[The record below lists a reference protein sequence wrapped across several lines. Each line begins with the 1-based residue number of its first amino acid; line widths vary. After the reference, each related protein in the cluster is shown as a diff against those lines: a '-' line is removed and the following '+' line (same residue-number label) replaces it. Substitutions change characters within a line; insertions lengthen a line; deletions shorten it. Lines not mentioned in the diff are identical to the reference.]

1 MYKEFIETAHILSED
16 KPNQLALLSN
26 ISAHIYQSIPSLNWV
41 GFYLYDSKGLVL
53 GPFQGK
59 TATTYIDLNR
69 GVCGQAARSFQTVM
83 VPDVHLH
90 PDHIACD
97 AASESELVIPII
109 INDRLYGVLD
119 IDSPVKHRFDD
130 ALIKAIEEIVA
141 ILVKSIDNTPFFK

>member
-1 MYKEFIETAHILSED
+1 
-16 KPNQLALLSN
+16 
-26 ISAHIYQSIPSLNWV
+26 
-41 GFYLYDSKGLVL
+41 
-53 GPFQGK
+53 
-59 TATTYIDLNR
+59 
-69 GVCGQAARSFQTVM
+69 M